1 MTHLIYNCAL
11 YVILSSALPLLVK
24 VLGITNFDL
33 LGNYGKIRWLGNYFL
48 VFAVNILFG
57 GASAL
62 CLFDRVTH
70 RYMIVPSFS
79 SIKHYMLLFQGSVGD
94 LEEDLSLRHRV
105 QGDRCPQARLLGQ
118 ESRPNSDR
126 DPETAL
132 SVQSSQVKR

>member
-70 RYMIVPSFS
+70 RYMTIPSFS
-79 SIKHYMLLFQGSVGD
+79 SIKHYMLLFQGTVGD
-94 LEEDLSLRHRV
+94 MEEDLSLRHRL
-105 QGDRCPQARLLGQ
+105 QGDGCP
-118 ESRPNSDR
+118 
-126 DPETAL
+126 
-132 SVQSSQVKR
+132 